1 MLSTAD
7 FHCKWW
13 QIPPEA
19 TAKPPLIT
27 ASCSRKPLCSS
38 ENKAFHLTH
47 SYSAQEKISTQKQ
60 QPKGRNGVKILHVT
74 YACMKQEPSTPALQ
88 CRGQGK
94 SEETAS
100 GPSPPAKAKVI
111 TRSETPKLAW
121 GRKATAISR
130 AWCSRRRTTASAA
143 VLALLLGCCEWQP
156 SFS

>member
-7 FHCKWW
+7 FHCKLWR
-13 QIPPEA
+13 
-19 TAKPPLIT
+19 PPLIT
-27 ASCSRKPLCSS
+27 ASCSRKPPCSR

-60 QPKGRNGVKILHVT
+60 QPKGRNGVKILNVM
-74 YACMKQEPSTPALQ
+74 YACMKQEPSTPASQ

-100 GPSPPAKAKVI
+100 GPSPAKAKVV

-130 AWCSRRRTTASAA
+130 AWCSRRRTNASIA
-143 VLALLLGCCEWQP
+143 VLAPLLGCCEWQP
-156 SFS
+156 GFS